1 MGSGVE
7 GITQSGVSTPKALPK
22 IPVLKIHSLPT
33 IHCYYYLDISS
44 NIPALS
50 GLYVLRSRFLKA
62 LTLSIFPYHVL
73 STHWWIC
80 SMHTLLGDGWIA
92 ITLLLDG
99 HDTRATYGEN
109 KVDMFSYKLRKPGLR
124 TQVCMYPSLHHVETT
139 MMGLCYWL

>member
-22 IPVLKIHSLPT
+22 IPVLIIHSLPT

-92 ITLLLDG
+92 IATGGTLSPQRSMGICGKKFKQALL
-99 HDTRATYGEN
+99 HYCWQIILSTIILYI
-109 KVDMFSYKLRKPGLR
+109 
-124 TQVCMYPSLHHVETT
+124 
-139 MMGLCYWL
+139 

>member
-92 ITLLLDG
+92 
-99 HDTRATYGEN
+99 
-109 KVDMFSYKLRKPGLR
+109 KVFLEYRPA
-124 TQVCMYPSLHHVETT
+124 
-139 MMGLCYWL
+139 CYISTICSNIYVMKINIADLKFIK

>member
-7 GITQSGVSTPKALPK
+7 GITQCGVSTPKALPK

-92 ITLLLDG
+92 T
-99 HDTRATYGEN
+99 
-109 KVDMFSYKLRKPGLR
+109 
-124 TQVCMYPSLHHVETT
+124 LHHLHKFVVHLATNLLVFASVCKPRKTVVINLMEIVDNVYIFAIFVFNVF
-139 MMGLCYWL
+139 LEY

>member
-92 ITLLLDG
+92 NGVFKSIL
-99 HDTRATYGEN
+99 
-109 KVDMFSYKLRKPGLR
+109 KL
-124 TQVCMYPSLHHVETT
+124 
-139 MMGLCYWL
+139 

>member
-7 GITQSGVSTPKALPK
+7 GLTQSGVSTPKALPK

-92 ITLLLDG
+92 LAL
-99 HDTRATYGEN
+99 
-109 KVDMFSYKLRKPGLR
+109 FSAISSPTAAAVNALVIEAMLAI
-124 TQVCMYPSLHHVETT
+124 V
-139 MMGLCYWL
+139 

>member
-7 GITQSGVSTPKALPK
+7 GIGQSGVSTPKALPK

-92 ITLLLDG
+92 TILKQWNGISRQPIKDMPMLSSTL
-99 HDTRATYGEN
+99 
-109 KVDMFSYKLRKPGLR
+109 VS
-124 TQVCMYPSLHHVETT
+124 CMT
-139 MMGLCYWL
+139 

>member
-92 ITLLLDG
+92 IGQAQVQGIWQEHL
-99 HDTRATYGEN
+99 AT
-109 KVDMFSYKLRKPGLR
+109 S
-124 TQVCMYPSLHHVETT
+124 PSKSCGVEMALPQHH
-139 MMGLCYWL
+139 L

>member
-80 SMHTLLGDGWIA
+80 SMHTLLGDGWITISA
-92 ITLLLDG
+92 
-99 HDTRATYGEN
+99 E
-109 KVDMFSYKLRKPGLR
+109 GLR
-124 TQVCMYPSLHHVETT
+124 MDPNKIKVILQWPDLTSDSDVLSFL
-139 MMGLCYWL
+139 GLV